1 MRIPALD
8 YAAVVL
14 CALLVL
20 GTMGAPALAQPAS
33 LQPLAQ
39 VLRSDGTLDL
49 GLGRNVTLD
58 PSGFEMTIDDQGR
71 PRFTPARA
79 VKPSAPQAIE
89 KWSPEYTFSGADNIV
104 TALAV
109 HNNELYI
116 GGYFS
121 AIGPVFAN
129 RIVKWD
135 GYTWTPLGAGVD
147 GNVHAILV
155 TDTGIYIGGDFIYAG
170 DLFCQRIAKWDGARF
185 SPLGEGFNGKVRALA
200 MANGTLYAGGEF
212 TSSGSTTLNRIARWD
227 GSAWNPVGAGCNAPV
242 LAFAVNGSDLYVGGE
257 FTFIGTTP
265 VNRVGRWTG
274 TSWFTLASGTNSVVR
289 ALAYSDGSLY
299 AGGDFTTA
307 GTTTVNYIARWN
319 GAAWSALGSGADQR
333 VTAIAADEGT
343 IYAGGHFYNIGGVS
357 ALRLASWDGSAWS
370 ALGSGVNSF
379 VYALTFNAGHLFVGG
394 DFSAAGA
401 VTANHLVGWNGH
413 NYSSLHTG
421 KGFNGNVYA
430 IYMDEPNNIAYI
442 GGSFTQGGGIAA
454 SNIIKYDG
462 STGIWSA
469 LGSGI
474 SGPVYAITKQGSD
487 IFAGGRFN
495 SASGISASNV
505 ARWNG
510 ASWSALGSGITNG
523 APGTGT
529 VYALAS
535 NGIDSLVAGGE
546 FNTAGGLTTPRVALW
561 NGGAWKTIG
570 LGMDNTVYTLA
581 YESFM
586 FYAGGKFKNTQGG
599 GYFLNYAALWSGD
612 RQAWYAM
619 GTGVDS
625 TVYVM
630 KPGGAGVLYVGG
642 NFTTAD
648 GLPARR
654 LARWEGSLWDGAI
667 STGANGR
674 IRAIDVVGTKIFI
687 GGDFSEAGGMP
698 ANRFAILDLSSDTW
712 SAPGNGL
719 DSTVY
724 ALGMGDLYLGGAFT
738 AAGAKPSFH
747 FAQWLENSFVFMQVK
762 LFLQGAYDAG
772 AHAMTTHLNTSGHI
786 PLVSPYSDHR
796 TVSTIPANV
805 TDWVMVE
812 LRTTGGTVA
821 GQKSFFLHKNGY
833 LADDDGL
840 TAQVIFEGV
849 TDGSYYV
856 IIYHRNHIA
865 VMSANPVALT
875 SGGAVLYDFTT
886 SLSQSWEFDS
896 AGRTCVELEPGV
908 WGLWA
913 GDINQDGVI
922 TTRDYVVWYD
932 ANFAG
937 ESGYCVSDI
946 DLNGSPAASDY
957 TLWNTNSQIDPRC
970 QLP

>member
-1 MRIPALD
+1 MRNPAFEL
-8 YAAVVL
+8 AAVVL
-14 CALLVL
+14 CALFVL
-20 GTMGAPALAQPAS
+20 GTPGAPVQAQPTS

-39 VLRSDGTLDL
+39 LLRADGTLDL
-49 GLGRNVTLD
+49 GLGRNVALD

-79 VKPSAPQAIE
+79 VKPSAPEAVE
-89 KWSPEYTFSGADNIV
+89 KWSTEYTFSGADNIV
-104 TALAV
+104 TALAI
-109 HNNELYI
+109 HNQELYI

-129 RIVKWD
+129 RIAKWD
-135 GYTWTPLGAGVD
+135 GFTWTPLGPGVD

-155 TDTGIYIGGDFIYAG
+155 TDTGVYIGGDFIYAG

-185 SPLGEGFNGKVRALA
+185 SALGEGFNGKVRALA
-200 MANGTLYAGGEF
+200 MSNGTLYAGGEF
-212 TSSGSTTLNRIARWD
+212 TSSGSTTVNRIARWT
-227 GSAWNPVGAGCNAPV
+227 GSSWSPVGAGCNGPV
-242 LAFAVNGSDLYVGGE
+242 LSFAVNGSDLYVGGD
-257 FTFIGTTP
+257 FTFIGSTP

-274 TSWFTLASGTNSVVR
+274 TAWFTLASGTNNIVR
-289 ALAYSDGSLY
+289 ALTFSNGSLY

-307 GTTTVNYIARWN
+307 GTVTVNYVARWN
-319 GAAWSALGSGADQR
+319 GAAWSAMGSGADQR
-333 VTAIAADEGT
+333 VTALAANEGT

-357 ALRLASWDGSAWS
+357 ALRLASWDGSTWS
-370 ALGSGVNSF
+370 SLGSGVNSF
-379 VYALTFNAGHLFVGG
+379 VYALAFDDGQLFVGG

-401 VTANHLVGWNGH
+401 VTAHHIVGWNGH
-413 NYSSLHTG
+413 NYGSLHFG
-421 KGFNGNVYA
+421 KGFNGPVHA
-430 IYMDEPNNIAYI
+430 ILMDGTTAYV

-454 SNIIKYDG
+454 SNIIKFDG
-462 STGIWSA
+462 TTRIWSA
-469 LGSGI
+469 LGNGI
-474 SGPVYAITKQGSD
+474 SGPVYALAKQGTD

-495 SASGISASNV
+495 SASSIAASNI

-510 ASWSALGSGITNG
+510 SAWSSLGSGINNG
-523 APGTGT
+523 SPGTGT

-546 FNTAGGLTTPRVALW
+546 FSNAGGLNTPRVALW

-630 KPGGAGVLYVGG
+630 KPGAAGVLYVGG
-642 NFTTAD
+642 NFTKAD

-654 LARWEGSLWDGAI
+654 LARWEGSLWDGAV

-674 IRAIDVVGTKIFI
+674 IRAIDVLGTRLYI
-687 GGDFSEAGGMP
+687 GGDFSEAGGLP
-698 ANRFAILDLSSDTW
+698 ANRFAILDLSTDSW

-724 ALGMGDLYLGGAFT
+724 ALGNGDLYLGGAFT
-738 AAGAKPSFH
+738 AAGSRPSFH
-747 FAQWLENSFVFMQVK
+747 FAQWLESSFVYMQVR
-762 LFLQGAYDAG
+762 LFLQGAYNTA
-772 AHAMTTHLNTSGHI
+772 AHAMTTTLNSAGHI
-786 PLVSPYSDHR
+786 PLVSPYPDHR
-796 TVSTIPANV
+796 SVSYIPANV

-812 LRTTGGTVA
+812 LRTGGGTVA
-821 GQKSFFLHKNGY
+821 GQKSFFLNRNGY
-833 LADDDGL
+833 LVDDDGEN
-840 TAQVIFEGV
+840 TQVIFEGV
-849 TDGSYYV
+849 TDGDYS
-856 IIYHRNHIA
+856 IIIHHRNHLK
-865 VMSANPVALT
+865 VMSANTVALNN
-875 SGGAVLYDFTT
+875 GGATAFDFTT
-886 SLSQSWEFDS
+886 SLSQSYEYDS

-908 WGLWA
+908 WGFWA
-913 GDINQDGVI
+913 GDINQDGAI
-922 TTRDYVVWYD
+922 TTRDHVVWYD
-932 ANFAG
+932 ANYAG
-937 ESGYCVSDI
+937 ESGYCLSDI
-946 DLNGSPAASDY
+946 DLNGSPAASDFD
-957 TLWNTNSQIDPRC
+957 LWQTNARIDPRC
-970 QLP
+970 QVP